1 MKLIENL
8 SVVPLEEILTTL
20 KEFDV
25 FVSCGSFEERCVR
38 SSTIFLD
45 KRIEIRDSIIFNYK
59 ETDPRNKKGENIDK
73 IRKILDQVSQ
83 NVCIFDTGSVSLPS
97 EGIKRFLEYL
107 EGNNFDL
114 SGRRVVVDITV
125 FTKPYFFLLFKTLR
139 EKFGMSRFHVV
150 YTEPEGYKDREP
162 DTGDIVLTEGLDRVE
177 TIPGF
182 FGSCVHSR
190 DTLIVIL
197 GFEGKR
203 SMEVF
208 HAVSPQTTYAV
219 NGFPSYQPGWHRIS
233 LEANMRFLMESK
245 ATDHL
250 YFAPAIDPF
259 ETAKALSYIVKRD
272 EINKDS
278 NIIVAPLGTKMQAFG
293 TLLYSLKNVSA
304 KVIYPFPSTY
314 KADYSYGHGP
324 TWICKVNLDTC
335 DV

>member
-8 SVVPLEEILTTL
+8 SVVLLEETL
-20 KEFDV
+20 AKPRKFDV
-25 FVSCGSFEERCVR
+25 FITCGSFEERCIR
-38 SSTIFLD
+38 SSAIFFD
-45 KRIEIRDSIIFNYK
+45 KRTEIRDSIIFNYK
-59 ETDPRNKKGENIDK
+59 ETDPKNKKEENMQEM
-73 IRKILDQVSQ
+73 RKNLEQVSDR
-83 NVCIFDTGSVSLPS
+83 VRVYDTGSVSLPS
-97 EGIKRFLEYL
+97 EGIKRFLEFL
-107 EGNNFDL
+107 RENHLDM
-114 SGRRVVVDITV
+114 SSRRVTTDITV

-139 EKFGMSRFHVV
+139 EKFGMSKFLMV
-150 YTEPEGYKDREP
+150 YTEPKGYKNKEP
-162 DTGDIVLTEGLDRVE
+162 DTGEIILTEGLDRVE

-208 HAVSPQTTYAV
+208 QTVSPQTTYAI
-219 NGFPSYQPGWHRIS
+219 NGFPSYQPGWHRMS
-233 LEANMRFLMESK
+233 LEANMHFLMESR

-259 ETAKALSYIVKRD
+259 ETAKILSYIVKSD
-272 EINKDS
+272 EIKDS
-278 NIIVAPLGTKMQAFG
+278 NIIIAPLGTKMQAFG
-293 TLLYSLKNVSA
+293 TLLHSLKDTSA

-324 TWICKVNLDTC
+324 TWICEVNLDTC
-335 DV
+335 CV

>member
-8 SVVPLEEILTTL
+8 SVVLLEETL
-20 KEFDV
+20 ATSKEFDV
-25 FVSCGSFEERCVR
+25 FVSCGSFEERCIR
-38 SSTIFLD
+38 SSAIFLD
-45 KRIEIRDSIIFNYK
+45 KRTEIRDSIIFNYK
-59 ETDPRNKKGENIDK
+59 ETDPRNKKEENIHEM
-73 IRKILDQVSQ
+73 RKNLEQVSE
-83 NVCIFDTGSVSLPS
+83 NVCVFATGSVSLPS
-97 EGIKRFLEYL
+97 EGIKRLLEYL
-107 EGNNFDL
+107 KENHLDL
-114 SGRRVVVDITV
+114 SGRRVATDITV
-125 FTKPYFFLLFKTLR
+125 FTKPYFFLLFKTLQ
-139 EKFGMSRFHVV
+139 EKFGMSKFHVV
-150 YTEPEGYKDREP
+150 YTEPRGYKNKEP

-203 SMEVF
+203 AMEVF
-208 HAVSPQTTYAV
+208 HTVSPQTTYAV

-233 LEANMRFLMESK
+233 FEANMRFLRESK
-245 ATDHL
+245 AADHL

-259 ETAKALSYIVKRD
+259 ETAKVLSYIVKSD

-293 TLLYSLKNVSA
+293 TLLYSLKDISA

-324 TWICKVNLDTC
+324 TWICEVNLDTWC
-335 DV
+335 V